1 MYKIENKTID
11 IDFLQPNSWNPNK
24 MDKATYN
31 AEKESIQKYGVIAPI
46 IVRPYDE
53 GYEVVDGEHRLNV
66 CYDLGHKKIPDIII
80 HDLEDKDAKKLTIIL
95 NETKG
100 RNNKIELGKLLGEMK
115 IDFGED
121 LKIGLPFN
129 DEDINTLI
137 DFGKVDWDKY
147 EGGSIDDISEDEV
160 LRLHLTFK
168 GSDAN
173 LVKENLSENPEQKIL
188 ELLKNDE
195 G

>member
-1 MYKIENKTID
+1 
-11 IDFLQPNSWNPNK
+11 
-24 MDKATYN
+24 
-31 AEKESIQKYGVIAPI
+31 
-46 IVRPYDE
+46 
-53 GYEVVDGEHRLNV
+53 
-66 CYDLGHKKIPDIII
+66 
-80 HDLEDKDAKKLTIIL
+80 
-95 NETKG
+95 
-100 RNNKIELGKLLGEMK
+100 MK